1 VSALP
6 ERIAAALAQIPH
18 RAHPETD
25 AMPGIAVERQHLHA
39 ALEQLR
45 DQAGFA
51 SPTLITAIDSK
62 PAGHEPAEPGQGRE
76 PRFEV
81 VHQLLS
87 IEHGDRVRL
96 RTAVPE
102 DDARV
107 PSCVDLWPGA
117 AYAERE
123 CYDLFGIEFDGHQ
136 GLKRLLMPEG
146 YGYHP
151 LRKDFPHEGIEPD
164 RLYRIWDAERRQGWS
179 DRA

>member
-6 ERIAAALAQIPH
+6 ERIAAALAEIPH
-18 RAHPETD
+18 RALQETD
-25 AMPGIAVERQHLHA
+25 AMPAVAVEREHLHA
-39 ALEQLR
+39 ALERLR
-45 DQAGFA
+45 DAAGFA
-51 SPTLITAIDSK
+51 SPTLITAIDYLEETGK
-62 PAGHEPAEPGQGRE
+62 GRDA
-76 PRFEV
+76 RFEV

-87 IEHGDRVRL
+87 IEHGQRVRL

-107 PSCVDLWPGA
+107 ASCVDLWPGA

-123 CYDLFGIEFDGHQ
+123 CYDLFGIHFDGHQ

-151 LRKDFPHEGIEPD
+151 LRKDFPHQGIEPD
-164 RLYRIWDAERRQGWS
+164 RLYRLWDAERREGWS
-179 DRA
+179 DEA